1 MCATAVWPPCASGV
15 NGWCLPMMRPDDD
28 LPGRM
33 PPGQLPPWGVGQPL
47 RPRGRGFWQRLP
59 ASLRRALLWLLWAF
73 GVLALVDM
81 ALSILQPGR
90 PMVVATALIDA
101 VVRLGAG
108 GLLGGF

>member
-1 MCATAVWPPCASGV
+1 
-15 NGWCLPMMRPDDD
+15 MMRPDDD

-47 RPRGRGFWQRLP
+47 RPRSRGFWQRLP

-81 ALSILQPGR
+81 ALSIWQPGR

-108 GLLGGF
+108 SLLGGF

>member
-1 MCATAVWPPCASGV
+1 
-15 NGWCLPMMRPDDD
+15 MMRPDDD

-33 PPGQLPPWGVGQPL
+33 PPGQLPPWGSGQPL
-47 RPRGRGFWQRLP
+47 RPRRGFWQRLP

-73 GVLALVDM
+73 GVLALADM
-81 ALSILQPGR
+81 ALSIWQPGR

-108 GLLGGF
+108 SLLGGF

>member
-1 MCATAVWPPCASGV
+1 
-15 NGWCLPMMRPDDD
+15 MMRPDDD

-33 PPGQLPPWGVGQPL
+33 PPGQLPPWGSGQPL
-47 RPRGRGFWQRLP
+47 RPRRLGFWQRLP
-59 ASLRRALLWLLWAF
+59 VSLRRALLWLLWAF

-81 ALSILQPGR
+81 ALSIWQPGR

-108 GLLGGF
+108 SLLGGF

>member
-1 MCATAVWPPCASGV
+1 
-15 NGWCLPMMRPDDD
+15 MMRPDDD

-33 PPGQLPPWGVGQPL
+33 PPGQLPPWGSGQPL
-47 RPRGRGFWQRLP
+47 RPRSRGFWQRLS
-59 ASLRRALLWLLWAF
+59 ASLRLALLWLLWAF

-81 ALSILQPGR
+81 ALSIWQPGR

-108 GLLGGF
+108 SLLGGF